1 MVNGNIDTKVKIGD
15 LILKNPIIPASGTF
29 GFATEFDEF
38 FDINKLGAFVTKG
51 LTLNPK
57 KGNILPRIAE
67 AEGGMLN
74 SIGLENPGVEAFV
87 QNIYP
92 KIRKYDTKII
102 ANISGNTIEE
112 YGEIASI
119 LKGSVDAIEINV
131 SCPNVKMGGLNFGT
145 DISQVGIITELV
157 KSKFEKTVIV
167 KLTPS
172 AGNIVEIAKSAENS
186 GADAVSMI
194 NTFPGML
201 INTKTRKPILGN
213 NIGGVSGPI
222 LKPMALKMIWDT
234 YSKIKIPIIGMG
246 GIGSI
251 EDVIEFMIAGAT
263 AVSIGTMNLI
273 QPDICSRLVDELNS
287 YMKINNI
294 ERLSSISG
302 SLILN

>member
-1 MVNGNIDTKVKIGD
+1 MENGNIDTKVKIGD

-51 LTLNPK
+51 LTLNSK

-67 AEGGMLN
+67 TNGGMLN
-74 SIGLENPGVEAFV
+74 SIGLENPGVEEFV
-87 QNIYP
+87 RNIYP
-92 KIRKYDTKII
+92 KISKYDTKII

-119 LKGSVDAIEINV
+119 LKGSVDAIEVNV

-145 DISQVGIITELV
+145 DTIQVAMITELV
-157 KSKFEKTVIV
+157 KLKFGKTVIV

-172 AGNIVEIAKSAENS
+172 AGNIVEIAKAAENS

-246 GIGSI
+246 GIGNI

-273 QPDICSRLVDELNS
+273 QPDICSKLVDALDD
-287 YMKINNI
+287 YMQINNLKK
-294 ERLSSISG
+294 LSSISG